1 MLAASLRAV
10 VVTAALLALPGPA
23 YALCSWLGP
32 PCSTFW
38 SYEAVFEGTVVSIE
52 QKPADPLDTGLR
64 VPFRIVTFEIH
75 RSWRGDRGPRIQI
88 KSPGG
93 PNVWVED
100 AFNFSM
106 NRRYLVFAR
115 RPSEGAP
122 LSTSKCDP
130 TVAMSSKDALV
141 TLAFL
146 DSLDKP
152 STGGR
157 IYGDVQ
163 VLRANGGRDAVDANV
178 VLQDAG
184 GERRTVR
191 TARGEFSFEA
201 VPPGRYVVTVETAEG
216 ITGERVQSTA
226 IEDPHQC
233 RWISFY
239 LRR

>member
-1 MLAASLRAV
+1 MLLRV
-10 VVTAALLALPGPA
+10 VVLTAALMGMSGPA
-23 YALCSWLGP
+23 YALCSWQGP

-38 SYEAVFEGTVVSIE
+38 SYEAVFEGTVISIE
-52 QKPADPLDTGLR
+52 QKPADPLDPGHLR
-64 VPFRIVTFEIH
+64 IPHRIVTFEIH
-75 RSWRGDRGPRIQI
+75 RSWRGDRGPRLQI

-100 AFNFSM
+100 AFNFSV

-130 TVAMSSKDALV
+130 TVAVSSKDALV

-163 VLRANGGRDAVDANV
+163 VLRANGGRDSVDVNV
-178 VLQDAG
+178 VLQGPD
-184 GERRTVR
+184 GERRNVR
-191 TARGEFSFEA
+191 TTRGEFSFEA
-201 VPPGRYVVTVETAEG
+201 VPPGRYVVTVETVEAV
-216 ITGERVQSTA
+216 TGERAYSVA
-226 IEDPHQC
+226 IDDPHQC
-233 RWISFY
+233 RWVSFY